1 MGEQLGEA
9 LGLLHLGEICMQLAD
24 EGTAQEHFERCLTIA
39 RSIKHQEMECEC
51 ERNLG
56 EIALGAGNLQAAQ
69 SRFARSLKVCRDA
82 EDKRNEAIALWCL
95 AKTDT
100 VSGDHDSAR
109 KKLAEA
115 LGSFRALEMRAEA
128 LDCLEDCAVL
138 LQAVGESDGAVRLQA
153 AASAARGALALPR
166 SPSREARWKE
176 NIAAARATISE
187 TAFNAAWSDGSGWTL
202 DESIEH
208 ALISTAPQ
216 P

>member
-1 MGEQLGEA
+1 
-9 LGLLHLGEICMQLAD
+9 
-24 EGTAQEHFERCLTIA
+24 
-39 RSIKHQEMECEC
+39 MESEC

-69 SRFARSLKVCRDA
+69 SRFARSLTVCRDA

-138 LQAVGESDGAVRLQA
+138 LQAIGESDRAVRLQA
-153 AASAARGALALPR
+153 AAATVRGTLALPR
-166 SPSREARWKE
+166 SPRGEANRQANIAEAR
-176 NIAAARATISE
+176 AALSE
-187 TAFNAAWSDGSGWTL
+187 AAFNVAWSDGSGWTL
-202 DESIEH
+202 DEAIER
-208 ALISTAPQ
+208 ALISTDP
-216 P
+216 